1 MFLLVVRG
9 RSQRSSIVK
18 LPLVLPLQETI
29 TKQVYDC
36 FLYRN
41 RFRNTSSPG
50 GMYRPGSYSSTG
62 GYGDKYDDDRYE
74 GRYGGRDEDR
84 NGYGYGRE
92 RESGYRDDDRYGK
105 QGDSYSRDG
114 DRYGREY
121 DERNGREGFRDDDYR
136 GRSRSVDDYHDSRS
150 RSSDRERERS
160 LDDDGQYSSR

>member
-1 MFLLVVRG
+1 M
-9 RSQRSSIVK
+9 
-18 LPLVLPLQETI
+18 
-29 TKQVYDC
+29 KQVYDC

-84 NGYGYGRE
+84 NGYGRE
-92 RESGYRDDDRYGK
+92 RELGYRDDDRYGK